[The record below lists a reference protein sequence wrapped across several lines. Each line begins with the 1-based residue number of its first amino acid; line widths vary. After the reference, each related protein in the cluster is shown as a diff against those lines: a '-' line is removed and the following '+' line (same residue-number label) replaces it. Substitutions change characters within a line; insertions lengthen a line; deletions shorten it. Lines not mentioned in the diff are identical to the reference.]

1 MKVICHFI
9 KSAVII
15 YVITCLTRDTWFSWN
30 LISTLCFCKGD
41 WHQYD
46 DIICV
51 QPPKG
56 VIKRLKNMF
65 WGEQR
70 KDLIQGRQIAG
81 RIMLQ
86 GIFDLLREWTSINLT
101 NFWTQ
106 LRQFFEIYAD
116 PFVFEETQ
124 RKWDSLGYGKDDVS
138 EVIWN
143 ALTTD
148 TVQVY

>member
-1 MKVICHFI
+1 MLLHALPVTHDFHE
-9 KSAVII
+9 II
-15 YVITCLTRDTWFSWN
+15 
-30 LISTLCFCKGD
+30 ISTQFFCEGD

-56 VIKRLKNMF
+56 VMKRLRDAL

-81 RIMLQ
+81 NIMLQ

-106 LRQFFEIYAD
+106 LRQFFEVYAE
-116 PFVFEETQ
+116 PFVFEEMQ
-124 RKWDSLGYGKDDVS
+124 RKWESLGFGKDDVS
-138 EVIWN
+138 KLRKVILN
-143 ALTTD
+143 ALTID
-148 TVQVY
+148 AVQVH